1 MIEIENGEEVS
12 KDREKWRDVVAAAM
26 DLNGL

>member
-1 MIEIENGEEVS
+1 MIGIENGEEVLR
-12 KDREKWRDVVAAAM
+12 DREKWRGVVAAAM